1 MPRRNIVALVVF
13 LLAILTSIT
22 CSRSPIA
29 PSGRSDTMKLPNV
42 SGDGDAAG
50 SGTPLAQGLPGTY
63 LLSFV
68 DNSLQV
74 VSTLPVGHELVL
86 KADVASSAGPAQRG
100 SVQFQVCGT
109 GGHSLQRL
117 NPVPFSECAPG
128 GSANWIPITTFSV
141 AAGTCPG
148 IGTGSACVDW
158 GAVLHPRTIGFRFK
172 YVSQGSGVESGQ
184 SLPADF
190 SWAP

>member
-1 MPRRNIVALVVF
+1 MCLTGSGRRPYGSDPPRHRGGHRSSPAAKAATVPLF
-13 LLAILTSIT
+13 ECLTRQRRIHYAST
-22 CSRSPIA
+22 QHRCSRRLSSCDPHL
-29 PSGRSDTMKLPNV
+29 DNV
-42 SGDGDAAG
+42 Q
-50 SGTPLAQGLPGTY
+50 PLTDRPQR
-63 LLSFV
+63 
-68 DNSLQV
+68 
-74 VSTLPVGHELVL
+74 
-86 KADVASSAGPAQRG
+86 VASSAGPAQRG

-148 IGTGSACVDW
+148 IGAGSACVDW